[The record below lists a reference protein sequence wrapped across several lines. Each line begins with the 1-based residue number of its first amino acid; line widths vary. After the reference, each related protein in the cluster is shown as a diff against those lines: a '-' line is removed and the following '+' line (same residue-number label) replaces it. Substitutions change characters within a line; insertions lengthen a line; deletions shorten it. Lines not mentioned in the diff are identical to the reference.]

1 MATGQAK
8 NRGMIFHLA
17 HLPAK
22 GSACGQLN
30 DPETD
35 DFIDFLAK
43 SKQTHWIINPLTP
56 IGDDLSPYNT
66 SSRFDRNKYFI
77 NLNQL
82 TSKQY
87 GKLLEEFDLPDDLPL
102 GGYSLNIL
110 KAQKDSRFKKAYLNF
125 KKLKSNSKIVQE
137 YEKYCL
143 EEGEKWLD
151 NNSIHEGIVENWG
164 YDWKFWPNELKFLPE
179 ETHEKPFERKI
190 KYLKK
195 YDIPEYCIDIIE
207 QFRFEQFIF
216 NKQFREFKEKLDQ
229 NGIKLFVDLAYAVSQ
244 NGKDVWSQK
253 DIVELDEN
261 YNPKRVT
268 GCPPEVVYPM
278 TQRWGQA
285 VWNYNSKNF
294 WKYQEDSI
302 RHLLKEGCIRLDHF
316 GGLINRGAIPTKWER
331 DGKTLY
337 GSAIFKPKEEGG
349 FGPELW
355 EDEWLED
362 VFDLTNNRNENLIDM
377 YIRVAIE
384 EGLDPKSTFI
394 VEDLGSVCV
403 TKACQNFII
412 KYQDTLAGLRLPV
425 TYGIDLAINS
435 PKLIDDPHNDSNPYN
450 IKGGVENVALLSG
463 SHDPPALMEVIDTLL
478 DSTPLTFDGGY
489 VNSPHHFRAF
499 CQAELG
505 ITPDKLWDHYYVS
518 REVLKWLYSKPA
530 RHVQTTISDA
540 LGIYFRPNI
549 PGGWNGSENKWNMK
563 NTIDGLFNYWGK
575 QFPKGFLTRDDK
587 GGIFPGYKERAD
599 LYIAMMN
606 DLFPDE

>member
-1 MATGQAK
+1 MSSGQAK

-35 DFIDFLAK
+35 DFIEFLHR

-66 SSRFDRNKYFI
+66 SSRFDRNKYLI

-82 TSKQY
+82 ATKEY
-87 GKLLEEFDLPDDLPL
+87 GKLLKDEDLPDDLPL
-102 GGYSLNIL
+102 GGFTLAIL
-110 KAQKDSRFKKAYLNF
+110 KSQKDSRFQKAYTNF
-125 KKLKSNSKIVQE
+125 KALKKESALKKE
-137 YEKYCL
+137 YEAFC
-143 EEGEKWLD
+143 ESEGKIWLD
-151 NNSIHEGIVENWG
+151 NNSIHEGLVAKWG
-164 YDWKFWPNELKFLPE
+164 YDWKFWPKEFKFLPE
-179 ETHEKPFERKI
+179 ENAEKSFEKKI
-190 KYLKK
+190 KYLQKH
-195 YDIPEYCIDIIE
+195 DLDDEYIEIID

-216 NKQFREFKEKLDQ
+216 NKQFKEFKKKLDKH
-229 NGIKLFVDLAYAVSQ
+229 GINLFVDLAYAIAP
-244 NGKDVWSQK
+244 NGKDVWSNK

-261 YNPKRVT
+261 YNPKRLT

-285 VWNYNSKNF
+285 VWNYESESF
-294 WKYQEDSI
+294 WTYQDNSI
-302 RHLLKEGCIRLDHF
+302 RHLLKEGCVRLDHF
-316 GGLINRGAIPTKWER
+316 GGLVNRGAIPTKWEK

-337 GSAIFKPKEEGG
+337 GSAIFKPIEEGG
-349 FGPELW
+349 FGPDFW

-362 VFDLTNNRNENLIDM
+362 VHHLTNKKGENLIQL
-377 YIRVAIE
+377 YLRVAEE
-384 EGLDPKSTFI
+384 EGLDPKTTFI
-394 VEDLGSVCV
+394 IEDLGSVCV
-403 TKACQNFII
+403 TKSCQKFMEEYKNV
-412 KYQDTLAGLRLPV
+412 LAGLRLPV
-425 TYGIDLAINS
+425 TYGIDLSINA
-435 PKLIDDPHNDSNPYN
+435 PKVINDPDNDSNPYN

-478 DSTPLTFDGGY
+478 NSTPMTFEGGI

-518 REVLKWLYSKPA
+518 REILKWLYRKPA
-530 RHVQTTISDA
+530 RHVHTTISDA

-549 PGGWNGSENKWNMK
+549 PGGWNGAEDKWYMK
-563 NTIDGLFNYWGK
+563 NSVEGLFNYWGK
-575 QFPKGFLTRDDK
+575 QFPKSFLSRLDNS
-587 GGIFPGYKERAD
+587 GINPGYKERTE
-599 LYIAMMN
+599 LYVAMMN
-606 DLFPDE
+606 DLFPE